1 MNTIKNVATVARREF
16 EVRMRTR
23 SFVFGT
29 LLLVIGVVAIAL
41 LPVIVRYI
49 DRQDATR
56 VAVVASA
63 DDLTTDPVATLTRLL
78 NAPTTADADPQ
89 AEPDDRCGLR
99 QGGDDHSAVRR
110 GRVRRRRS

>member
-1 MNTIKNVATVARREF
+1 
-16 EVRMRTR
+16 MRTR

-29 LLLVIGVVAIAL
+29 LLLVIGVLAIAL

-63 DDLTTDPVATLTRLL
+63 EDLTVDPVATLTGCSM
-78 NAPTTADADPQ
+78 P
-89 AEPDDRCGLR
+89 
-99 QGGDDHSAVRR
+99 RR
-110 GRVRRRRS
+110 PRTRIRRPSLTMS